1 MKNVQELYNQQFTYK
16 TLKLKLDSS
25 NNIIEDKFI
34 KILVEKFKKQ
44 NNLKNIF
51 IKRFKVVFEY
61 KFNTSLVILSRNLKE
76 NKSVKNNK
84 ALKPI
89 LINTLYEI

>member
-61 KFNTSLVILSRNLKE
+61 KFNKSLGI
-76 NKSVKNNK
+76 
-84 ALKPI
+84 
-89 LINTLYEI
+89 

>member
-44 NNLKNIF
+44 NNLK
-51 IKRFKVVFEY
+51 
-61 KFNTSLVILSRNLKE
+61 ILL
-76 NKSVKNNK
+76 
-84 ALKPI
+84 
-89 LINTLYEI
+89 

>member
-44 NNLKNIF
+44 NSLKNIF

-61 KFNTSLVILSRNLKE
+61 KFNKSLGI
-76 NKSVKNNK
+76 
-84 ALKPI
+84 
-89 LINTLYEI
+89 